1 MSSRESKASD
11 FKSWAE
17 GVSRR
22 VIMIG
27 VSIRTSLSDRHHL
40 EAVPAPVVRSL
51 RSIDL
56 AQGRLDRLSG
66 DSPAVAAALAERS
79 RIESV
84 IASNEIEGVR
94 TSRDRAERLVRGEV
108 EARSRD
114 EFEIAGYRAA
124 LDDVYAHPLEGVSVV
139 RLLHWHRELF
149 RYAGPDVAGRFKRHE
164 NRVVNA
170 DGSDRF
176 RTVSAAAT
184 PDVVARLV
192 DDVDVALRTDE
203 HHPVLIAA
211 LFTLDLLVVHPF
223 EDGNGRTARVASN
236 ALLLRGGYR
245 AGAYVSIE
253 QMLNERRSAYY
264 EALRRST
271 DGWHEG
277 EHSVWPWAEFFAE
290 VVAEAYRSLEARL
303 RSTSTADHRSLVMVW
318 LRTTAPTAFPM
329 SAARSALAGVPEG
342 TIRRA
347 LRDARDA
354 GALAMRGSGRG
365 TEWVVVD
372 REALR

>member
-1 MSSRESKASD
+1 
-11 FKSWAE
+11 
-17 GVSRR
+17 
-22 VIMIG
+22 MIG

-176 RTVSAAAT
+176 RSVSAAAT

-192 DDVDVALRTDE
+192 DDVDAALRTDE

-223 EDGNGRTARVASN
+223 EDGNGRTSRLCAAHLLVRLGLRPVA
-236 ALLLRGGYR
+236 
-245 AGAYVSIE
+245 IE
-253 QMLNERRSAYY
+253 AVKQEYT
-264 EALRRST
+264 EALNHYYT
-271 DGWHEG
+271 
-277 EHSVWPWAEFFAE
+277 
-290 VVAEAYRSLEARL
+290 
-303 RSTSTADHRSLVMVW
+303 
-318 LRTTAPTAFPM
+318 
-329 SAARSALAGVPEG
+329 
-342 TIRRA
+342 
-347 LRDARDA
+347 ARDIEPLVDLYVRLYP
-354 GALAMRGSGRG
+354 LA
-365 TEWVVVD
+365 
-372 REALR
+372 